1 MFNTICTLIALGCVG
16 VEAYC
21 FEKFTEELKTRSAEK
36 KAKRDKIGRAK
47 AKKAI
52 AKKTAIRRNRS
63 ELFDMLSGEERLY
76 K

>member
-1 MFNTICTLIALGCVG
+1 MFNIICTVIALGCLG
-16 VEAYC
+16 TEAYC
-21 FEKFTEELKTRSAEK
+21 CEKIIEEIKSRSAEK
-36 KAKRDKIGRAK
+36 KAKRDAIGRAR
-47 AKKAI
+47 AKKAL

>member
-1 MFNTICTLIALGCVG
+1 MFNTICAIIALGCVG

-21 FEKFTEELKTRSAEK
+21 FEKLAEKLKSRSAEK
-36 KAKRDKIGRAK
+36 KAKRDAIGRAK